1 MSGST
6 IGATSMS
13 DYGLMSQM
21 IADNTAIKQKL
32 DTLTN
37 QASTGLVGTTYA
49 ALGSGGSVAVDLN
62 PEIASLQNWQNNISN
77 ATGAMGVTQTA
88 MTQITS
94 IAQNLYSQLNDI
106 NDTNSSEI
114 DTIAASARSSLQ
126 QVAGLL
132 DSQDSGNYVFSGE
145 DSSNPPIP
153 NPNQILSS
161 NFYTAIS
168 SAVSQLGT
176 NGAAATAAATLA
188 IAAPTNST
196 DSPFSTWLTQQA
208 VSATYPSAIATS
220 PANLLPTIQVG
231 QNQTVPVG
239 ILANMNASVASTGSS
254 TTGSYTSDILRALA
268 TIGSLSSSQMS
279 SGADVQGLVQD
290 TRTSLGNAITA
301 LSSDQGVLGNTQ
313 SSLQSTS
320 TVLSDTATTLTGQV
334 GSVQNVDMATT
345 LSNLSLVQ
353 TQLESSYQM
362 ISAMG
367 NLSLAKYLVSGS

>member
-77 ATGAMGVTQTA
+77 ATGALGVTQTA

-153 NPNQILSS
+153 NPDQILSS

-168 SAVSQLGT
+168 SAVSELGT

-208 VSATYPSAIATS
+208 VSANYPSASATS
-220 PANLLPTIQVG
+220 PASLLPTIQIG

-239 ILANMNASVASTGSS
+239 ILANMNASIASTGSS

-268 TIGSLSSSQMS
+268 TIGSLSSSQMN

-334 GSVQNVDMATT
+334 SNVQNVDMATT